1 MLESWI
7 GEIQVGA
14 IEIIEIP
21 EDYLKTADSG
31 DRGANYRQSFKSIL
45 RGMIHAKV
53 PIGLRLERI
62 DGRTRVFI
70 LTWSKKQEE
79 LSKNLTT
86 LTASVSAYLPK
97 FLISQVKE
105 FKGLKIGS
113 EISGVTACLLGE
125 PKGLEDSG
133 EQAIQID
140 PMDAAGEILQSL
152 DNVIL
157 QINVEPT
164 KSGKGHV
171 RTLERAFE
179 NAMERSQKVV
189 SGPRNS
195 SRGSQQSTTIVN
207 ASASRE
213 AERLS
218 RQVKRMSSRYLGK
231 VSVTVTHW
239 NQDRKVATTQA
250 KRVMSVLMSGVTPAD
265 KEEDFRVTIKKKRKD
280 FENALAGKPVG
291 DYTVLTPDE
300 AAIYFSLPRV
310 DIGIKVSRREDF
322 SVASV
327 DVEENMKV
335 EEVSPRPET
344 KHESSTMKNM
354 LLERE
359 HWSNPNSQSVWR
371 FPQKKL
377 IQLGLTIRNGR
388 PQQYQPYGL
397 VPKMLGS
404 HVAIYGN
411 TGYGKTTTCVSLVA
425 QTYRNDVIPIILTP
439 GNVGDWRVLK
449 DLYPEFR
456 IFTAGNPDVAPLHY
470 NMWNVPPKVPVG
482 KYIDRMVDV
491 HVAALPTDG
500 VISMHFDDIFNTM
513 YENCGWSRMGNIR
526 GRPILLSDLFQAFQ
540 QVAQTHLEYGED
552 LKKDFYGALDARL
565 RSVLRNEILVDMFN
579 TTTGLTIPD
588 LLSKPTIIEM
598 RDLSPE
604 DRALLI
610 GALTVGISEYLIA
623 NPKKEVRHVLV
634 LEEAHQFLKG
644 TQNQGAY
651 AEPTSTQKAISNIC
665 EMMRIQRGTGLGFI
679 IIDQLVSSL
688 PPEIVKLPSNIIIH
702 SLTDLEERMLA
713 GRQALCSD
721 AQISHIGGM
730 GIGEV
735 VARIQTQT
743 VPANV
748 QIAPLNY
755 LLTRPLP
762 KREWTDEMVRDA
774 MRKEFSSHP
783 ELAESLALTSEMKN
797 LLRGIRSSSRLPVQP
812 EMQVIQISRRHE
824 VDISEIVNVPLFIDE
839 YKKRVVSASI
849 GNPGPVARL
858 LNSVARKFCAEDF
871 ERVPF
876 AERLLLHAA
885 GMLQEPKETAV
896 LADILV
902 AIRGVDA

>member
-1 MLESWI
+1 VFASLF
-7 GEIQVGA
+7 GEFQVGA
-14 IEIIEIP
+14 VEVVEIP
-21 EDYLKTADSG
+21 EDYLKILDKENQ
-31 DRGANYRQSFKSIL
+31 DANYRQSFKNIL
-45 RGMIHAKV
+45 RGVIYAEV
-53 PIGLRLERI
+53 PVGLRLERI
-62 DGRTRVFI
+62 KGRTRVFF
-70 LTWSKKQEE
+70 LTWTRKQDE
-79 LSKNLTT
+79 LSRNLTT
-86 LTASVSAYLPK
+86 LTTSVSAYLPK
-97 FLISQVKE
+97 FILTSAKT
-105 FKGLKIGS
+105 FKGLRAGP
-113 EISGVTACLLGE
+113 EVNGVIACLLGE
-125 PKGLEDSG
+125 PATQEEIEHSSVRI
-133 EQAIQID
+133 E
-140 PMDAAGEILQSL
+140 PMDAAGEVLQSL
-152 DNVIL
+152 DNVIV
-157 QINVEPT
+157 QVFVEPT
-164 KSGKGHV
+164 KSGRGHV
-171 RTLERAFE
+171 RSLERAYE
-179 NAMERSQKVV
+179 NAVERSQKVV
-189 SGPRNS
+189 SGPRHFS
-195 SRGSQQSTTIVN
+195 QKSQQSTTIVN

-218 RQVKRMSSRYLGK
+218 RHVKRMSSRYLGK
-231 VSVTVTHW
+231 VSVTITHW
-239 NQDRKVATTQA
+239 HPNLRLAKTQA

-265 KEEDFRVTIKKKRKD
+265 KEEDLCVKIKTKRKD
-280 FENALAGKPVG
+280 FEKALAGKPVG
-291 DYTVLTPDE
+291 DHTILTPDE
-300 AAIYFSLPRV
+300 AAIYFALPKV
-310 DIGIKVSRREDF
+310 DLGIKVSRREDF
-322 SVASV
+322 SAASV
-327 DVEENMKV
+327 DLSETERTGETNPQPESKQ
-335 EEVSPRPET
+335 ELNSP
-344 KHESSTMKNM
+344 KNM
-354 LLERE
+354 FLENE
-359 HWSNPNSQSVWR
+359 QWNHQDSKPDWR
-371 FPQKKL
+371 SPHKKL
-377 IQLGLTIRNGR
+377 IQLGLVIRNGV

-404 HVAIYGN
+404 HIAVYGN

-425 QTYRNDVIPIILTP
+425 QAYRNDVIPIILTP

-456 IFTAGNPDVAPLHY
+456 IFTAGNPDIAPLRY

-526 GRPILLSDLFQAFQ
+526 GRSILLSDLYQAFQ
-540 QVAQTHLEYGED
+540 QVVQTHLEYGED

-565 RSVLRNEILVDMFN
+565 RSMLRNEILVDMFN

-588 LLSKPTIIEM
+588 LLSEPTIIEM

-623 NPKKEVRHVLV
+623 NPKKEVRHLLV
-634 LEEAHQFLKG
+634 LEEAHQFLKRA
-644 TQNQGAY
+644 QNQGAY

-665 EMMRIQRGTGLGFI
+665 EMMRIQRGTGLGFV

-702 SLTDLEERMLA
+702 TLTDLEERVLA

-735 VARIQTQT
+735 VARVQTQT

-755 LLTRPLP
+755 LLTRSLP
-762 KREWTDEMVRDA
+762 EREWTDEMVRDA
-774 MRKEFSSHP
+774 MLEVFAAHP
-783 ELAESLALTSEMKN
+783 ELAESRPLTSEMRD
-797 LLRGIRSSSRLPVQP
+797 LLRGIRSPPKLSVQP

-824 VDISEIVNVPLFIDE
+824 VDISEIVNEPLFVNE
-839 YKKRVVSASI
+839 YKKRMGSASR

-858 LNSVARKFCAEDF
+858 LNTVAGRFCSKDF

-885 GMLQEPKETAV
+885 GMLQEPRETAV
-896 LADILV
+896 LADILL